1 MNTGFTLILM
11 MFCHVVDDYY
21 LQGILAKL
29 KQRDWWK
36 VNAPQKLYRHDY
48 LMAMAMHAFS
58 WAFMIMLPWA
68 IRCRFQ
74 PDLFYFVF
82 LGINAVVHFMVD
94 NLKANHEI
102 INLATDQT
110 AHLTQIFITWLA
122 MMEVFP

>member
-68 IRCRFQ
+68 IRCSFQ
-74 PDLFYFVF
+74 PDLFYFAF

-102 INLATDQT
+102 INLATDQV
-110 AHLTQIFITWLA
+110 AHLTQIFITWVA